1 MATFKVVVGDPEAK
15 DPKEVYVRV
24 VESSELKLTEAMKE
38 GRELLR
44 ARANPKLIETL
55 KTPYRIATIRVWKD
69 KTKKEKLSLTVKLE
83 PDSGVPEGVVY
94 IPVGPLSEK
103 LGSSEALAEIFRA
116 KSFQIV
122 VNGSKAAAFIGKK
135 IGDTLDASIIGIPG
149 KKLLITGGSD
159 SSGFPMLQSVPG
171 SAKRPLLLSSPP
183 GYHPRNE
190 GERRR
195 KIVRGNTIS
204 EDIVQINTKLI
215 D

>member
-1 MATFKVVVGDPEAK
+1 MATFKVVVGDPEARE
-15 DPKEVYVRV
+15 PKEVYVKV

-44 ARANPKLIETL
+44 AKASPKLIEVL
-55 KTPYRIATIRVWKD
+55 KTPYRIATIRIWKD
-69 KTKKEKLSLTVKLE
+69 RAKKEKLSLSARLE
-83 PDSGVPEGVVY
+83 PDPGVPDGVVY
-94 IPVGPLSEK
+94 VPAGSLSEK
-103 LGSSEALAEIFRA
+103 LGSSEALAEVFRA
-116 KSFQIV
+116 KNFQV
-122 VNGSKAAAFIGKK
+122 VVEGSRAAVFVGKK
-135 IGDTLDASIIGIPG
+135 IGEYVDASVVGIAG

-171 SAKRPLLLSSPP
+171 SAKRSLLLSSPP
-183 GYHPRNE
+183 GFHPRSE

-204 EDIVQINTKLI
+204 EEIVQINTKLV